1 MHALWQCI
9 KFQFWRDE
17 LFETSYNWS
26 EGGGEGGEEK
36 TMLHCSDQK
45 KSSNASYAISSL
57 LPKLSPE
64 LFPELL
70 PELLPGVEVGVE
82 VEGEGG
88 GRVGDGVG
96 DERGQAY
103 FERRTVF

>member
-1 MHALWQCI
+1 M
-9 KFQFWRDE
+9 
-17 LFETSYNWS
+17 
-26 EGGGEGGEEK
+26 
-36 TMLHCSDQK
+36 
-45 KSSNASYAISSL
+45 ISSL

-70 PELLPGVEVGVE
+70 PEGDEVRVK
-82 VEGEGG
+82 GG
-88 GRVGDGVG
+88 GGVG

>member
-1 MHALWQCI
+1 MI
-9 KFQFWRDE
+9 YTIRI
-17 LFETSYNWS
+17 
-26 EGGGEGGEEK
+26 
-36 TMLHCSDQK
+36 QK
-45 KSSNASYAISSL
+45 NAISSL

-103 FERRTVF
+103 FERRTVLNSLSEGPTVIGPTLPFSDSSHLNVTAK